1 MFLNMLCWH
10 EFWLKQC
17 DHYVMSWVFIYDNCW
32 RCLQRVGG
40 TGAVKHISGL
50 QTAQFNTAPNYQL
63 CMYLCWGR
71 EIIKLELDN
80 LYSNH
85 YARKELW
92 STRSPQHVSLSPV
105 LLEPYLSVRAFHTTL
120 KQDPVEG
127 YKDGRSNGK
136 VTAVD
141 GTIAW
146 SLGAGVRNRVRWGL
160 SYYCLHQ
167 KDGQRIFLRRTHS
180 QRHKHTTHT
189 QPHAHPIVHIFFF
202 FLEWV
207 SAWIKDIKAA
217 AWVSLLLCCREAPPP
232 TWLLLR
238 RAPIELAWKRQKR
251 EPRWKGEQ
259 SDPLCTKHRAPPVE
273 QDTPIPPET
282 IMNEAP
288 RSALDYIFF
297 CTNSC
302 HFQDCAV

>member
-50 QTAQFNTAPNYQL
+50 QTAQFNTAPIYQL

-92 STRSPQHVSLSPV
+92 STRSPQHVSLPPV

-120 KQDPVEG
+120 KKDPVEG

-202 FLEWV
+202 FFGV
-207 SAWIKDIKAA
+207 G
-217 AWVSLLLCCREAPPP
+217 VSLN
-232 TWLLLR
+232 
-238 RAPIELAWKRQKR
+238 
-251 EPRWKGEQ
+251 KGHQ
-259 SDPLCTKHRAPPVE
+259 SSSLGVFTLVLQRSTTPHLTASSACSHRASLKASKAGTSVE
-273 QDTPIPPET
+273 RGTEWPSLHQ
-282 IMNEAP
+282 AP
-288 RSALDYIFF
+288 CA
-297 CTNSC
+297 SC
-302 HFQDCAV
+302 RTRHAHSTRNHYEWGT